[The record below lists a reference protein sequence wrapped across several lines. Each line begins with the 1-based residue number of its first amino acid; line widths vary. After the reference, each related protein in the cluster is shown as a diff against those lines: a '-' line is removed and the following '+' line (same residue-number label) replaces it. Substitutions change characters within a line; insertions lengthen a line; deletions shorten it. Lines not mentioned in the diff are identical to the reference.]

1 MIQAEWKQASA
12 VASCLVRSIV
22 SASNG
27 PGSSPD
33 RGHINV
39 VFLSKTL
46 TLAMPLSTQMYK

>member
-1 MIQAEWKQASA
+1 MIQAERKQASA

>member
-22 SASNG
+22 SASNR

-33 RGHINV
+33 RGHNV